1 MHMISFLPTAQAAKE
16 LYSLFS
22 DVSLPKHR
30 FCDFTG
36 YNTWLWGEY
45 LDAELL
51 TVEGTKVL
59 FRRMMD
65 GTPTSTAISSCPFF
79 EEELLRLS
87 ALAKAKGHPLCLFP
101 LSEEEKEELLCRY
114 PGAVAETSPDWRD
127 YLYQASDLATF
138 RGKKYNG
145 QRNHLNRFRALY
157 PEGTCVEICDQNR
170 QMALDFLSSFYG
182 ENQSNPPVE
191 SEKKRLIALI
201 ETARFDGSDGLWGKV
216 LTAEGKVVALSIG
229 EVVGDTL
236 FVHAE
241 KALRDCRGAY
251 QAVVSGFISPFLAM
265 GVQFVNREEDDGN
278 EGLRTSKLSY
288 HPVSLL
294 EKWRVFL
301 PSLEK

>member
-1 MHMISFLPTAQAAKE
+1 MNTLSFLPSVQAAKE
-16 LYSLFS
+16 LFSLFS
-22 DVSLPKHR
+22 DLSFPKHR
-30 FCDFTG
+30 FCDYTG
-36 YNTWLWGEY
+36 YNAWLWGEY

-51 TVEGTKVL
+51 TVKSTKVL
-59 FRRMMD
+59 YRRMMD
-65 GTPTSTAISSCPFF
+65 GTPTYTALSAHHLC

-101 LSEEEKEELLCRY
+101 LSEEEKEELLSRY

-127 YLYQASDLATF
+127 YLYQSSDLATF

-157 PEGTCVEICDQNR
+157 PEGACVEICDQNR
-170 QMALDFLSSFYG
+170 QMALDFLSAFYG
-182 ENQSNPPVE
+182 ETPSTPPIE
-191 SEKKRLIALI
+191 AEKKRLVALI
-201 ETARFDGSDGLWGKV
+201 ETAHFDGRDGLWGKV

-236 FVHAE
+236 FIHVE

-251 QAVVSGFISPFLAM
+251 QAVVSGFVSPFLSQ
-265 GVQFVNREEDDGN
+265 GVEFVNREEDDGN

-301 PSLEK
+301 PSFEK